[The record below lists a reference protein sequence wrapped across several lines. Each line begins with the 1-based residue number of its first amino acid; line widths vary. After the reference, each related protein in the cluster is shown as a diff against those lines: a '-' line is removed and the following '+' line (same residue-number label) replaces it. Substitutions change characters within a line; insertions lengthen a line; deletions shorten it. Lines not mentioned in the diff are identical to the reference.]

1 MKSLRVRLLLLLG
14 ALIVITTVILSLTL
28 FRTAMGQANR
38 LFDYHMQQIAL
49 ALRDS
54 NFNNGDW
61 NLAEG
66 EDNTFDFVIQIWSE
80 DGMRVYQSR
89 KHRVL
94 PEQSVIGY
102 STIILDNGEWRIYA
116 AHTNN
121 KVIQVAQL
129 VEARRNRAIRLA
141 LRSLWPI
148 IPISLVL
155 LGAIWWVVSAAL
167 IPLTKIGQELG
178 SRNAPSLKPVF
189 VEGIPSEVAPLV
201 TELNSLLTRL
211 NQAMGSQQQFIADAA
226 HELRSPLTALKLQV
240 QMLGRAKDDSA
251 RTDAIA
257 RLSGGI
263 ERGIRLVE
271 QLLALARQDPLAQ
284 SQLHVERTPLAVCA
298 RQALSDV
305 AVLASSKQITLSF
318 EESCD
323 TYVIGNAENIRVL
336 IRNLVD
342 NAIRYTPPGG
352 AVGLKVMMENGAA
365 AITVF
370 DSGPGVPDEERL
382 RVFDRFYRIPG
393 TAATGSG
400 LGLPIVKAIA
410 DRHAASILLNT
421 SSAGG
426 LEVKVLF
433 SMSPGVDEKRRDLF
447 PANST

>member
-14 ALIVITTVILSLTL
+14 ALIVATTVILSITL

-54 NFNNGDW
+54 NFDKGDW
-61 NLAEG
+61 SLAES
-66 EDNTFDFVIQIWSE
+66 ENNRFDFVIQIWSE
-80 DGMRVYQSR
+80 DGVRVYQSR

-121 KVIQVAQL
+121 RVIQVAQL
-129 VEARRNRAIRLA
+129 VDARRSRSIRLA

-178 SRNAPSLKPVF
+178 SRNAPSLEPVF
-189 VEGIPSEVAPLV
+189 VEGIPSEVAPLII
-201 TELNSLLTRL
+201 ELNSLFERL
-211 NQAMGSQQQFIADAA
+211 SQAMGLQQQFVADAA

-240 QMLGRAKDDSA
+240 QMLERAQDDSA
-251 RTDAIA
+251 RVDAIT

-284 SQLHVERTPLAVCA
+284 SQLDVERISLAVFA
-298 RQALSDV
+298 RQALSDASV
-305 AVLASSKQITLSF
+305 FASSKQIALNCEDRF
-318 EESCD
+318 DAC
-323 TYVIGNAENIRVL
+323 VVGNAESIRML

-352 AVGLKVMMENGAA
+352 EVRLAVDMENNAA
-365 AITVF
+365 VITIS
-370 DSGPGVPDEERL
+370 DSGPGIPNEERL

-410 DRHAASILLNT
+410 DRHAADISLNT
-421 SSAGG
+421 STAGG

-433 SMSPGVDEKRRDLF
+433 PISLLTDELT
-447 PANST
+447 A

>member
-1 MKSLRVRLLLLLG
+1 VKSLRVRLLLLLG
-14 ALIVITTVILSLTL
+14 GLIVATTVILSITL

-54 NFNNGDW
+54 NFDKGDW
-61 NLAEG
+61 GLAEG
-66 EDNTFDFVIQIWSE
+66 GDNTFDFVIQIWNE

-89 KHRVL
+89 KHSVL

-102 STIILDNGEWRIYA
+102 STIVLDNGEWRIYA
-116 AHTNN
+116 AHAHNQ
-121 KVIQVAQL
+121 VIQVAQL

-178 SRNAPSLKPVF
+178 NRNAPSLEPVY
-189 VEGIPSEVAPLV
+189 VEGIPSEITPLV
-201 TELNSLLTRL
+201 TELNSLLARL
-211 NQAMGSQQQFIADAA
+211 NQAMGSQQQFVADAA

-240 QMLGRAKDDSA
+240 QMLERAKDESA
-251 RTDAIA
+251 RTDAIT

-284 SQLHVERTPLAVCA
+284 SQLNVERMSLAFCA
-298 RQALSDV
+298 RQAVSDLT
-305 AVLASSKQITLSF
+305 VLASAKQIALSC
-318 EESCD
+318 EERCD
-323 TYVIGNAENIRVL
+323 AYVIGNAESIRIL
-336 IRNLVD
+336 IRNLTD

-352 AVGLKVMMENGAA
+352 VVRLEVDMENNAA
-365 AITVF
+365 TITVA
-370 DSGPGVPDEERL
+370 DSGPGISDEERL

-393 TAATGSG
+393 TSATGSG

-410 DRHAASILLNT
+410 DRHKANILFNT
-421 SSAGG
+421 SALGG
-426 LEVKVLF
+426 LEVK
-433 SMSPGVDEKRRDLF
+433 MLF
-447 PANST
+447 PISPAADELAA